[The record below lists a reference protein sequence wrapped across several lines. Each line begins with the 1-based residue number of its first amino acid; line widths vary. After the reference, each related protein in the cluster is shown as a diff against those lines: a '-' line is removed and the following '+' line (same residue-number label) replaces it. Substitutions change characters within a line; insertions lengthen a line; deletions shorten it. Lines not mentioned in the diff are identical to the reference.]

1 MAVFTEKPV
10 MKMEIGYKEPSD
22 LNEQDEINAVKR
34 IIDEA
39 FTTAGITRKD
49 NDMYIGNND
58 GKDYIAFG
66 RFAIDMM
73 KKRDVLKYI
82 DTWLFYDEDGN
93 IDDFGTKSK
102 KDIGLLPL
110 DAPDKSRY
118 KEKKL
123 SVMKMEIRY
132 KPVAN
137 NSDQQT
143 LDNLRAIVDMI
154 FADCGFTQKEG
165 DFYIGNNDKDD
176 YAHFG
181 MVFGQLNNWK
191 IFLKS
196 VDVWKFY
203 DEYGDAED
211 FATPSK
217 KRAGVL

>member
-1 MAVFTEKPV
+1 MAESV
-10 MKMEIGYKEPSD
+10 MKMEISYKKAVDEE
-22 LNEQDEINAVKR
+22 EQKKIDAVKR

-39 FTTAGITRKD
+39 FCTVGINKKE

-73 KKRDVLKYI
+73 KRRDVLSCI

-102 KDIGLLPL
+102 KDIGLLAL
-110 DAPDKSRY
+110 DATDKSRY

-132 KPVAN
+132 KPVTN
-137 NSDQQT
+137 KSDQQA
-143 LDNLRAIVDMI
+143 LDNLRAIIDMI
-154 FADCGFTQKEG
+154 FADCGFTKKEG

-181 MVFGQLNNWK
+181 MVFDKLNDWK

-203 DEYGDAED
+203 DEYGNAED
-211 FATPSK
+211 FAVRSK
-217 KRAGVL
+217 KRVVYYE